1 MSALFELPAQ
11 TPAPEAPAAPRTKRG
26 AALLEGLN
34 PRQREAVVHAG
45 SPLLI
50 VAGAGSGKTR
60 VLTHRIAWLLAER
73 DVHPGEVMSIT
84 FTNKAAAEMK
94 ERVDALIGRRGN
106 AMWVSTFHSM
116 CVRILRREAKHLGV
130 RSAFSVYDA
139 DDTRRLVGMVTRDL
153 EMDPKKYAPRA
164 VAAQISNLKNELL
177 SAEAA
182 VERATNTYER
192 KVAEVYGVYQARLR
206 TANAFDF
213 DDLIMETVS
222 LLQRL
227 PAVAEYYRRRFR
239 HVLVDEYQD
248 TNHAQYVLVRE
259 LVAPAVPGARPA
271 ELCVVG
277 DSDQSI
283 YAFRGA
289 NIRNI
294 VEFEKDFPDSR
305 TILLEQNYR
314 STQTILTAANT
325 VIARNPDRRDKRLW
339 SEQGDGEQVVGYVA
353 DNEHD
358 EAAFVAQEIDR
369 RVDTSRRNDAPD
381 GQAEFRYS
389 DIAVFYRTNS
399 QSRVF
404 EGVLARVGLPY
415 KIVGGVRFYER
426 MEVRDALAYLRVLSN
441 PDDTVSLRRILNV
454 PKRGIGERAEEVVAS
469 YADRERISFATALR
483 LAAEDR
489 VPGLVTRSQR
499 AIAGFVRIL
508 DDLGELV
515 ERGEETA
522 ELLEAVYTKTGYT
535 AELEASEDPQDGS
548 RLDNLAELV
557 TVAREFAGDAAVAD
571 AAVAP
576 EFDPAQF
583 DGGLPE
589 PGVPE
594 PGSLA
599 AFLERVALVADA
611 DSIPDDD
618 QGMVTLMTL
627 HTAKGLEFPVVFLTG
642 WEDGVF
648 PHMRAMGDPAEL
660 AEERRLAYVGITRA
674 QQRLYLSRAMI
685 RSAFGQPNA
694 NPASR
699 FLAEVPESL
708 VDWRRAEPERSAP
721 VGRFGFGR
729 RPGATDRGTWNV
741 PKAALAPTLT
751 LDVGDRVSHDKYGL
765 GTVVASDGAGVRA
778 TVTIDFGSA
787 GTVRLMLIGGVPL
800 QKL

>member
-1 MSALFELPAQ
+1 MSALSELPAR
-11 TPAPEAPAAPRTKRG
+11 PRSARG

-34 PRQREAVVHAG
+34 PRQVEAVVHAG

-73 DVHPGEVMSIT
+73 GTHPGEIMSIT

-94 ERVDALIGRRGN
+94 ARVDGLVGRRAN

-116 CVRILRREAKHLGV
+116 CVRVLRREAKHLGV

-139 DDTRRLVGMVTRDL
+139 DDTRRLVGLVVRDL
-153 EMDPKKYAPRA
+153 ELDPKRYAARGL
-164 VAAQISNLKNELL
+164 AAQISNLKNELRT
-177 SAEAA
+177 AA
-182 VERATNTYER
+182 DAAAAATNDYER
-192 KVAEVYGVYQARLR
+192 RVGEVYAIYQSRLR

-213 DDLIMETVS
+213 DDLIMETVA

-259 LVAPAVPGARPA
+259 LVAPAVEGASGPA
-271 ELCVVG
+271 GDGAQLCVVG
-277 DSDQSI
+277 DPDQSI

-294 VEFEKDFPDSR
+294 VEFEQDFPDAR
-305 TILLEQNYR
+305 TIMLEQNYR
-314 STQTILTAANT
+314 STQTILSAANA
-325 VIARNPDRRDKRLW
+325 VIVRNANRRDKRLW
-339 SEQGDGEQVVGYVA
+339 TDNGDGGRVIGYVA

-358 EAAFVAQEIDR
+358 EAAFVAHEIDR
-369 RVDTSRRNDAPD
+369 LVDAGESAN
-381 GQAEFRYS
+381 S
-389 DIAVFYRTNS
+389 DVAVFYRTNA

-404 EGVLARVGLPY
+404 EDVFLRVGLPY
-415 KIVGGVRFYER
+415 KVVGGVRFYER
-426 MEVRDALAYLRVLSN
+426 REVRDALAYLRVLSN
-441 PDDTVSLRRILNV
+441 PEDTVSLRRILNT
-454 PKRGIGERAEEVVAS
+454 PRRGIGERAEELVAQF
-469 YADRERISFATALR
+469 ADRERISFAAALR
-483 LAAEDR
+483 LAAQDR

-499 AIAGFVRIL
+499 CIAAFVHL
-508 DDLGELV
+508 MDELRTLV
-515 ERGEETA
+515 DRGEPTA
-522 ELLEAVYTKTGYT
+522 EILEAVYARTGYT
-535 AELEASEDPQDGS
+535 AELEAGEDPQDGS
-548 RLDNLAELV
+548 RRENLAELV

-571 AAVAP
+571 LDDTDPNDPDVDSDVAAGAP
-576 EFDPAQF
+576 A
-583 DGGLPE
+583 
-589 PGVPE
+589 

-611 DSIPDDD
+611 DSVPDSDA
-618 QGMVTLMTL
+618 GMVTLMTL

-642 WEDGVF
+642 LEDGVF
-648 PHMRAMGDPAEL
+648 PHQRAMADPEEL

-674 QQRLYLSRAMI
+674 RQRLYLSRALM
-685 RSAFGQPNA
+685 RSSFGQPSA

-699 FLAEVPESL
+699 FLDEVPAEL
-708 VDWRRAEPERSAP
+708 VDWRRCEPERSAP

-729 RPGATDRGTWNV
+729 RGEGGERVSRDRGDWRG
-741 PKAALAPTLT
+741 PAARTPMATIS
-751 LDVGDRVSHDKYGL
+751 LDVGDRVNHDKYGL
-765 GTVVASDGAGVRA
+765 GTVVAADGVGPRA